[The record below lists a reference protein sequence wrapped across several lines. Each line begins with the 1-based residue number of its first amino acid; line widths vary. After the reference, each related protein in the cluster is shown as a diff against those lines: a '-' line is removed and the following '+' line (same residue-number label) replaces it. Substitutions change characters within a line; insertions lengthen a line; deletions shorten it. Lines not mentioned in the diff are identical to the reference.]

1 MKLPKYDGSVHP
13 VEWINDIQKC
23 FKLRQINYEKDYDEY
38 VKIAILLV
46 DPAIKL
52 PARINNFEELVNALK
67 EDISF
72 KMFKIT
78 NEEKL
83 QSLRYDH
90 EIKDGDNSKFISK
103 FRKLC
108 YNAEINDKE
117 EQEKYLYKSLP
128 MNYYFLNEFYNKV
141 KNVNSTNELIKE
153 FEDIVTTESNLITNK
168 SIVVLKHIATGK
180 YLTSIENL
188 HFTEKN
194 KIQVVVLYDFCIVTF
209 YFNYIFIEPI
219 FIIKNLDC
227 HRKPDT

>member
-23 FKLRQINYEKDYDEY
+23 FKLRQINYDEY

-83 QSLRYDH
+83 QSLRYDN
-90 EIKDGDNSKFISK
+90 EIKEGDNSKFISK

-108 YNAEINDKE
+108 YNAEINEID
-117 EQEKYLYKSLP
+117 EQKKYFYKSLYLSCGP
-128 MNYYFLNEFYNKV
+128 EDYFFTELSRRKEKI
-141 KNVNSTNELIKE
+141 NSMDELIKQFGE
-153 FEDIVTTESNLITNK
+153 IVTDKLNTIYNG
-168 SIVVLKHIATGK
+168 SIVVLQHIATGK

-194 KIQVVVLYDFCIVTF
+194 KIQLVLYDFCIVTF
-209 YFNYIFIEPI
+209 YFNYVFIEPI